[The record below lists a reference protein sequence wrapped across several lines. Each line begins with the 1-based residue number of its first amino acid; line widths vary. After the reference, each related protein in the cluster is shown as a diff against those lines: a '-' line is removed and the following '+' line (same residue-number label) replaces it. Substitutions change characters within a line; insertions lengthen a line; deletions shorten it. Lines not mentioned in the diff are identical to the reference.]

1 VLNADAEGRADTE
14 GRADAAAGGANGTS
28 PVVMACS
35 TLYISTDGVIRG
47 PGAGS
52 LPPPA
57 VNATVLNPTTRE
69 TVPSIR

>member
-1 VLNADAEGRADTE
+1 VLRADTE
-14 GRADAAAGGANGTS
+14 DRAAAEGGGGGGANGTS

-35 TLYISTDGVIRG
+35 TLYISTGGVILG
-47 PGAGS
+47 PGAES

-57 VNATVLNPTTRE
+57 VNATALSPTTRE